1 MCLLSYV
8 LLSIHKNHQGFFPF
22 IACCEVV
29 VCHFTTP
36 LSTWAS
42 PRLCGCWF
50 SWCAPSTTVPP
61 AGFAAQGSPLS
72 VPHCGCWEL
81 FPPVSTA
88 GPCSGDW
95 TRKWWHQTSL
105 LYNFHSSHQLQP
117 VLHVACKHHAQ
128 ESRSL
133 WGFYFSSR
141 WNLTCQP
148 KKATKTCCS
157 HRQGPFIVLFSSS
170 ALLGVSI
177 SESDATWFPFTLVI
191 WLLITNF
198 ETKCWV
204 NMPVAQMHTHTNMW
218 HAHTHPCTHPHPY
231 TLTKRLCPCWMFLAV
246 FGVETFQ
253 SGHMTCA
260 HPSAHRDPQQ
270 WLSTLQ
276 GVTKGSEG
284 WRKQRERRVKATR
297 GEKNE
302 GNKGREE
309 QRG

>member
-1 MCLLSYV
+1 MWPVNIMHRS
-8 LLSIHKNHQGFFPF
+8 QGH
-22 IACCEVV
+22 CEA
-29 VCHFTTP
+29 FTSVQDEIWLANKKKP
-36 LSTWAS
+36 QKH
-42 PRLCGCWF
+42 
-50 SWCAPSTTVPP
+50 
-61 AGFAAQGSPLS
+61 AAVTG
-72 VPHCGCWEL
+72 
-81 FPPVSTA
+81 
-88 GPCSGDW
+88 
-95 TRKWWHQTSL
+95 K
-105 LYNFHSSHQLQP
+105 
-117 VLHVACKHHAQ
+117 
-128 ESRSL
+128 
-133 WGFYFSSR
+133 
-141 WNLTCQP
+141 
-148 KKATKTCCS
+148 
-157 HRQGPFIVLFSSS
+157 GPFIVLFSSS

-231 TLTKRLCPCWMFLAV
+231 TLTKRLCPCWMFLAAS
-246 FGVETFQ
+246 GVETFQ

-309 QRG
+309 QRVEETREKNECNKGRVEWRQQGERRVKETSRQKHEGAERADEKNEASFWKRRRYIVHK